1 MKPVLIFK
9 ELKDGKVELTKE
21 ELEKLLEDAYNEG
34 YNAGKAVNITY
45 PVYPTSPDVQPI
57 TTPTYPWYPV
67 WYCLS
72 DFNSTD
78 SSKNKSNLK
87 TVLCS

>member
-21 ELEKLLEDAYNEG
+21 ELEKLLEEAYNEG
-34 YNAGKAVNITY
+34 YNAGKNTVITY
-45 PVYPTSPDVQPI
+45 PSYPVVDPSPATPFTP

-67 WYCLS
+67 WYC
-72 DFNSTD
+72 STD
-78 SSKNKSNLK
+78 SSKNNPNVK
-87 TVLCS
+87 TVLYS